1 MLIDYLQS
9 KKDVRF
15 FTSVAGLMNK
25 CSVLNL
31 EMFERQI
38 KVFFLERFLME
49 HKAAFVQNFDW
60 MGFTFTV
67 LKAEGLGMGAELAAG
82 DNQNLNDADFTC
94 SLFRFLQLTCE
105 GHNLGT
111 LLFFTF

>member
-1 MLIDYLQS
+1 MLISYLQL

-15 FTSVAGLMNK
+15 FTSLAGLMNK

-38 KVFFLERFLME
+38 KVSSSLLYKLFL
-49 HKAAFVQNFDW
+49 VS
-60 MGFTFTV
+60 
-67 LKAEGLGMGAELAAG
+67 LKFQFYLLLKLQAEGLGMGAELAAAA
-82 DNQNLNDADFTC
+82 NQNLNDSEFTC

-105 GHNLGT
+105 GHNLGNNCT
-111 LLFFTF
+111 QSFHPQLI